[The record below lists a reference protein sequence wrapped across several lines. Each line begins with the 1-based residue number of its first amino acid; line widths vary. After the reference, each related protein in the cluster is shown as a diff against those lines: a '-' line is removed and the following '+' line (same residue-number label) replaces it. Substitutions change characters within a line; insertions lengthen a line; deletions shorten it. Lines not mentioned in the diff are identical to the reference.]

1 MLIDYI
7 NIMGVKLVFFGSDG
21 IFDRNDLFMW
31 VGLLGLISF
40 FGAELYDKIEKSIPI
55 SDWAYITIIT
65 MVLGK
70 NTINAIFKLRT
81 RELKNEEPC

>member
-1 MLIDYI
+1 
-7 NIMGVKLVFFGSDG
+7 MGVKLVFFGSDG